1 VWVTLGGREGCRGG
15 LARGGAGSTIPRV
28 RGAGRPADAAG
39 GVTSYDGQFYRCEA
53 AETVPLPVH
62 RPRPPVTIAAHGPK
76 MLGIAAEHGD
86 GWSSWGG
93 YGVETEEDFYV
104 VTAERTHRFDDLCV
118 AAGRDP
124 AMAVVP

>member
-1 VWVTLGGREGCRGG
+1 
-15 LARGGAGSTIPRV
+15 
-28 RGAGRPADAAG
+28 
-39 GVTSYDGQFYRCEA
+39 
-53 AETVPLPVH
+53 
-62 RPRPPVTIAAHGPK
+62 

-86 GWSSWGG
+86 ARSSWGG

-104 VTAERTHRFDDLCV
+104 VTAERSHRFDDLCV